1 MQASVYEGE
10 ATGPFIATLAPYNQ
24 GGEKLDMFGG
34 RTSVGDHVYFLV
46 RREKS

>member
-34 RTSVGDHVYFLV
+34 RTRQWATTFIF
-46 RREKS
+46 